1 MPVSYIFMGIKHCGK
16 TTIGREFS
24 KLTGLDFIDLDMEIE
39 NEYSEE
45 RPLNFREIY
54 RLEGKEKFRELELS
68 ALERI
73 YKETRD
79 ETVLSLGGGTI
90 ENIKAVEI
98 LKKSGIS
105 VYLKEAE
112 NILYNRILS
121 SGIPPFLEGG
131 DPEVLFHKLYI
142 KRDRLYGKFADLTV
156 ELNGRNPSEAA
167 QKVNRSIKSYLR
179 RE

>member
-79 ETVLSLGGGTI
+79 ETVLSLG
-90 ENIKAVEI
+90 EAQ
-98 LKKSGIS
+98 LKTSKQ
-105 VYLKEAE
+105 LK
-112 NILYNRILS
+112 Y
-121 SGIPPFLEGG
+121 
-131 DPEVLFHKLYI
+131 
-142 KRDRLYGKFADLTV
+142 
-156 ELNGRNPSEAA
+156 
-167 QKVNRSIKSYLR
+167 
-179 RE
+179 